1 MAKHATEFYEHNRC
15 DFENSER
22 YWWVLDAT
30 DKCAIVCH
38 GMSKSL
44 LLIVLRRE
52 AVVKIFL
59 PPFGCD
65 LVRPP
70 YAVIDSNLFSV
81 TLSFYFREIL

>member
-1 MAKHATEFYEHNRC
+1 MRFVKEIGHTLVIFTRTNKIGFILKSACIEISAKKY
-15 DFENSER
+15 S
-22 YWWVLDAT
+22 
-30 DKCAIVCH
+30 I
-38 GMSKSL
+38 
-44 LLIVLRRE
+44 LRRE

-70 YAVIDSNLFSV
+70 YVVIDSNLFSL

>member
-1 MAKHATEFYEHNRC
+1 MMRIPPGHLVPSIGRQIDMYTE
-15 DFENSER
+15 
-22 YWWVLDAT
+22 
-30 DKCAIVCH
+30 
-38 GMSKSL
+38 
-44 LLIVLRRE
+44 LRTE

-70 YAVIDSNLFSV
+70 YVVIDSKLFSI

>member
-1 MAKHATEFYEHNRC
+1 MLYAEEGIRNVVCGRGH
-15 DFENSER
+15 S
-22 YWWVLDAT
+22 
-30 DKCAIVCH
+30 KCCIRKRVFVMCYQCE
-38 GMSKSL
+38 
-44 LLIVLRRE
+44 E

-70 YAVIDSNLFSV
+70 YVVIDSNLFSM

>member
-1 MAKHATEFYEHNRC
+1 MLLYIIFV
-15 DFENSER
+15 NS
-22 YWWVLDAT
+22 WFNIL
-30 DKCAIVCH
+30 
-38 GMSKSL
+38 S
-44 LLIVLRRE
+44 LRRE

-70 YAVIDSNLFSV
+70 YVVIDSNLFSM

>member
-1 MAKHATEFYEHNRC
+1 MCTTGGMELLSSGKAEKIFSVTEWRDN
-15 DFENSER
+15 
-22 YWWVLDAT
+22 
-30 DKCAIVCH
+30 
-38 GMSKSL
+38 G
-44 LLIVLRRE
+44 LRRE

-70 YAVIDSNLFSV
+70 YVVIDSNLFSM